1 MSGPN
6 RTRPGFILAGA
17 VSRRAPPPASG
28 RKSQCSD
35 IKRRE
40 FIALVVLTALSV
52 GLPHAQPRNPITG
65 ITRCCTRARLA
76 LADKRPTASTRFRT
90 IQVCPKDL
98 AFGANPVGYAPQIE
112 ALRLG
117 LRGFGGFQNEDELA
131 MAMSKGR
138 PSPSNIA
145 GLRADTT
152 ADDYPTGKPVRIG
165 FPGPS
170 LSNPF
175 PSTLY
180 QAFLAQLRELG
191 FDEGQNLVAEYQAMD
206 DARGPFVATIELV
219 RSQPQLL
226 VALGPEVALQAPLV
240 QPAAFQ
246 SSSSPSTMIRS
257 RGGMCRALPARAVTL
272 SGVFLR
278 QLELAG
284 KQVELLVQA
293 FPDRPR
299 MAVFF
304 DGLSSDQFSA
314 AERTATSL
322 NPNSSR
328 RRPEKIR
335 ARRGIRCG
343 RELPTATDG
352 E

>member
-6 RTRPGFILAGA
+6 RTGPGFILAGA

-117 LRGFGGFQNEDELA
+117 LRGFGGFQIEDELA

-145 GLRADTT
+145 GLRADTIAFRRSQPISSVAKST
-152 ADDYPTGKPVRIG
+152 SSITHARSLCREAADDYPTGKPVRIG
-165 FPGPS
+165 FLGPS

-272 SGVFLR
+272 RACS
-278 QLELAG
+278 
-284 KQVELLVQA
+284 
-293 FPDRPR
+293 
-299 MAVFF
+299 F
-304 DGLSSDQFSA
+304 DNWNWQGSKS
-314 AERTATSL
+314 
-322 NPNSSR
+322 N
-328 RRPEKIR
+328 
-335 ARRGIRCG
+335 C
-343 RELPTATDG
+343 
-352 E
+352 

>member
-1 MSGPN
+1 
-6 RTRPGFILAGA
+6 
-17 VSRRAPPPASG
+17 
-28 RKSQCSD
+28 
-35 IKRRE
+35 
-40 FIALVVLTALSV
+40 
-52 GLPHAQPRNPITG
+52 
-65 ITRCCTRARLA
+65 

-117 LRGFGGFQNEDELA
+117 LRGFGGFQIEDELA

-145 GLRADTT
+145 GLRADTIAFRRSQPIAKST
-152 ADDYPTGKPVRIG
+152 SSITHARSLCREAADDYPTGKPVRIG